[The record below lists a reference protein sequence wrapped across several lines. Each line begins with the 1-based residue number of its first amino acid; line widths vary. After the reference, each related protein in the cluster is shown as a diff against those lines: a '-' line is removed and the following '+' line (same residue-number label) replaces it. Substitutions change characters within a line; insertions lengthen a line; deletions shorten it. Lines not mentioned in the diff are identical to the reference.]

1 MEKVRPAVKGL
12 IERDEEILVL
22 KTETGKSHYWVLPG
36 GKVEYGES
44 PLKTVKRE
52 LEEEISC
59 EAEIGDPVGMY
70 HFFTGEKDDG
80 DQIVLTVFEAEIG
93 NQEIDLSENP
103 ADENITEYRW
113 MKPEKLVQKSDN
125 RSLCNLIERRF
136 DSKDT

>member
-12 IERDEEILVL
+12 IQRDDEILVL
-22 KTETGKSHYWVLPG
+22 KTETEQSHYWVLPG

-44 PLKTVKRE
+44 ALKTLERE

-125 RSLCNLIERRF
+125 ESLCDLIESRF